1 MRRRMLLPG
10 LRPRRLPAR
19 RRMVSMPLAPRPADF
34 PRIRGAVKFYQVASV
49 ITGTLL
55 LALCAE
61 MLLKYVGGLE
71 IELAGPAG
79 FLALVPAGSTT
90 AVNLSTGILIVHG
103 WFYVVYLFSDFRLW
117 SLMRWPFTRFI
128 IIALGGVIPFL
139 SFFLEGRIA
148 REVRAYLATR
158 EAEAAPVVAAPTT
171 PSTPT
176 TPTVEANQ

>member
-1 MRRRMLLPG
+1 
-10 LRPRRLPAR
+10 
-19 RRMVSMPLAPRPADF
+19 MPLAPKPADF
-34 PRIRGAVKFYQVASV
+34 PRIRGAVKFYQVASI

-71 IELAGPAG
+71 IELGGPAG
-79 FLALVPAGSTT
+79 FLALVPVDTVT

-128 IIALGGVIPFL
+128 VIALGGVIPFL

-148 REVRAYLATR
+148 REVKAYLASR
-158 EAEAAPVVAAPTT
+158 EADAAPDVAPTT
-171 PSTPT
+171 PA
-176 TPTVEANQ
+176 VEATP